1 MSIEKNIQLSSGLD
15 RTPKLTEKEEV
26 IGFIPTHYTIFP
38 LLSLGRAVLAM
49 NSLGRGAFF
58 FFFWRLW
65 VIFKKDIRRLKCGNM
80 YLVHGE
86 GL

>member
-58 FFFWRLW
+58 FFWAS
-65 VIFKKDIRRLKCGNM
+65 VGNIQKR
-80 YLVHGE
+80 YQKTEVW
-86 GL
+86 